1 MADWIRRSY
10 SGSAGL
16 TQIPVGPHLG
26 AMQKRFGG
34 GVVMLLI
41 DVSGSMDGHP
51 ITEAVRG
58 AKTFVAEAIE
68 ARYRVGVMLW
78 NHEVR
83 DVAEPTGDGKDA
95 AKLLDRTNSA
105 SGGNDLISPLER
117 CHQILDRFK
126 DAPDRVCGI
135 FGDGDLTP
143 KDQVIRKVAQMK
155 SENIRFVTRGLGS
168 HAAQE
173 FGEISSEEP
182 STAAIDDVTN
192 LADGIADMASAL
204 KRRRS
209 ILDGR
214 RLPPWHLDTSTSRK
228 LVGNRT
234 GLGRRCSRPEHAARR

>member
-1 MADWIRRSY
+1 MADWIRRSF

-16 TQIPVGPHLG
+16 TQIPAGPHLG

-34 GVVMLLI
+34 GVVMLMI
-41 DVSGSMDGHP
+41 DVSGSMHGRP

-58 AKTFVAEAIE
+58 AKTFVAEAID
-68 ARYRVGVMLW
+68 ARYKVGLMLW
-78 NHEVR
+78 NHEVQ
-83 DVAEPTGDGKDA
+83 DVADPTADGKGA
-95 AKLLDRTNSA
+95 LKLLDRTKSA
-105 SGGNDLISPLER
+105 SGGNNLISPLDR

-143 KDQVIRKVAQMK
+143 NDQVLPKVDRMK

-182 STAAIDDVTN
+182 SSAAIDDVTN

-204 KRRRS
+204 KS
-209 ILDGR
+209 GR
-214 RLPPWHLDTSTSRK
+214 G
-228 LVGNRT
+228 VIG
-234 GLGRRCSRPEHAARR
+234 GRRC